1 MENEELKTLI
11 KQCLNELA
19 AEKAGNNSN
28 MAFSS
33 LSAEEQDRVRE
44 EIINEFLK
52 NGFDNVNGWDEEKI
66 KAANNGCHS
75 SSYYRKLINKLDLNF
90 KVKEKLQTLKDFTIK
105 IGKTVLEIG
114 KLILESLKK
123 LAAQLPNTVSGI
135 IVGLFLGLLISCIPV
150 IGHAISPVV
159 IPILVLLGV
168 AEGFLA
174 DMQQVSFFAKVKATV
189 AGTN

>member
-1 MENEELKTLI
+1 MENEELKTVI
-11 KQCLNELA
+11 KQCLNELV

-28 MAFSS
+28 MVFSS
-33 LSAEEQDRVRE
+33 LSSEEQDRIQE
-44 EIINEFLK
+44 EVVNEFLN
-52 NGFDNVNGWDEEKI
+52 NGFDNVNDWNEEKI
-66 KAANNGCHS
+66 KAANNSCHS

-90 KVKEKLQTLKDFTIK
+90 KVKEKLQVLKDFTIRV
-105 IGKTVLEIG
+105 GKTVLEIG
-114 KLILESLKK
+114 KLILESLRK
-123 LAAQLPNTVSGI
+123 LASQLPNTVSGI

-168 AEGFLA
+168 AEGFLV
-174 DMQQVSFFAKVKATV
+174 DMQQASFFTKVKASI